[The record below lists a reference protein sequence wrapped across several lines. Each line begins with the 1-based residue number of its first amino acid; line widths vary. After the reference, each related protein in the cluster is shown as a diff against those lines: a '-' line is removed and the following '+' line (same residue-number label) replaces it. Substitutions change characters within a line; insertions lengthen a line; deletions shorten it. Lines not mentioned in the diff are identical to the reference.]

1 MKNLYQKEKTN
12 INNIITTT
20 QTMIY
25 ETYTRIVRKS
35 IYIKIGKI
43 CKKMTRY
50 WGRETARGYEN
61 DIQGF
66 NNGWLYGKTSYKQYG
81 RISQPTTNFGL

>member
-1 MKNLYQKEKTN
+1 MYSLY
-12 INNIITTT
+12 
-20 QTMIY
+20 MD
-25 ETYTRIVRKS
+25 
-35 IYIKIGKI
+35 IKAKHAENQE
-43 CKKMTRY
+43 KMTRY

-81 RISQPTTNFGL
+81 RLIQPTTDSGL